1 MNVTIEGMYMNGYV
15 KPDYKNKD
23 TGEVIPGDYVVQIQQ
38 QKRLHNGQM
47 QLESLDI
54 PVDRSLEQQ
63 YADKK
68 LGDVVSVMCNV
79 YGENFAQIKI
89 GKAK

>member
-1 MNVTIEGMYMNGYV
+1 MNVIIELIFNHGFI
-15 KPDYKNKD
+15 KPDFKD
-23 TGEVIPGDYVVQIQQ
+23 KHTGDVIQGDFVVQGQ
-38 QKRLHNGQM
+38 QKHELSNG
-47 QLESLDI
+47 EIKFFNIDV
-54 PVDRSLEQQ
+54 PVDRALAKQ

-68 LGDVVSVMCNV
+68 FGDIVKVPCSV

>member
-1 MNVTIEGMYMNGYV
+1 MNVVIELVKTNGFL
-15 KPDYKNKD
+15 KPDYKDKA
-23 TGEVIPGDYVVQIQQ
+23 TGEVTLGDYVIQGSQIKTLQ
-38 QKRLHNGQM
+38 NGST
-47 QLESLDI
+47 QLENLDI
-54 PVDRSLEQQ
+54 PVERSMEKV

-68 LGDVVSVMCNV
+68 VGELVKVPCNV

>member
-1 MNVTIEGMYMNGYV
+1 MNAIIELIFSHGFM
-15 KPDYKNKD
+15 KPDYKDKA
-23 TGEVIPGDYVVQIQQ
+23 TGEVTLGDYVVQGQ
-38 QKRLHNGQM
+38 QKHELSNG
-47 QLESLDI
+47 EIKFISIDV
-54 PVDRSLEQQ
+54 PVHRELAKN

-68 LGDVVSVMCNV
+68 LGDKVSVPCTV